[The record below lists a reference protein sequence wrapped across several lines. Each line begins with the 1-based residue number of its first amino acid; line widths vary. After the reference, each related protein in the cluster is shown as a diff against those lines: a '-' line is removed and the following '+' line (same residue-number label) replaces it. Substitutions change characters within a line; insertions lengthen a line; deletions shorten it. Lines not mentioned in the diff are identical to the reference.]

1 VFLWLFAKNKLLSRD
16 NLSKRKSIDDKTCIF
31 CSESESLTHLF
42 FNCCVSVQLWITV
55 AELLG
60 VQVGQDFESVAKLW
74 INNKKFKLINICT
87 SAVLWSL
94 WRTRNDMIFQGICWS
109 GMRKVMRRCAG
120 TLRNWKL
127 MLNSEEAGQLE
138 CWALELERTSDCPPG
153 IEWFQGEASGVD
165 QSLISSRAV
174 IDNLNSCNNV
184 GVIGVQVLAPGK
196 VPGHMASPP
205 SNAGTRA

>member
-94 WRTRNDMIFQGICWS
+94 WRTRNDMIFQGIC
-109 GMRKVMRRCAG
+109 
-120 TLRNWKL
+120 
-127 MLNSEEAGQLE
+127 
-138 CWALELERTSDCPPG
+138 
-153 IEWFQGEASGVD
+153 
-165 QSLISSRAV
+165 
-174 IDNLNSCNNV
+174 
-184 GVIGVQVLAPGK
+184 
-196 VPGHMASPP
+196 
-205 SNAGTRA
+205 